1 MGLRRELEKVAELLK
16 ELAKDPAVDADAVR
30 EALKQAEELVTAI
43 EGKDPLELEVGSW
56 PGSHSSDFAVTDGL
70 VLVETV
76 SYEDY
81 GEGFVERKKLVP
93 VSERVEV
100 QYYATFEPEPGAFGT
115 WREVRTW
122 YVYERGKGW
131 RIEKTEERT
140 GWDELDRARASEE
153 EALEERA

>member
-43 EGKDPLELEVGSW
+43 EGRDPLELEVESW
-56 PGSHSSDFAVTDGL
+56 PGSHSSDFAVTDGV

-76 SYEDY
+76 DYRDY
-81 GEGFVERKKLVP
+81 GDGFVEKKKLVP
-93 VSERVEV
+93 VSDRVEV
-100 QYYATFEPEPGAFGT
+100 QYYATFEPEPGTLGT
-115 WREVRTW
+115 WYEVRTW

-131 RIEKTEERT
+131 RIEKVEKHT
-140 GWDELDRARASEE
+140 GGDELDRARASEE
-153 EALEERA
+153 EPLEERA